1 MRSALLPPPL
11 TTAPAPMSPLRGC
24 LLVMGCVLT
33 GLVTGAL
40 VTVALHAGS
49 EAVHIAREIITAL
62 LWA

>member
-11 TTAPAPMSPLRGC
+11 TTAPAPMTPLRGC
-24 LLVMGCVLT
+24 LLVMACIVT

-49 EAVHIAREIITAL
+49 DTLRIAREIITAL